1 MLAFLD
7 AHHVAGKQLHI
18 VTVEGADD
26 DVSLVVSREN
36 LHDEDRVRGDL
47 ERELGMRA
55 RLIDGFGAVSAIGA
69 GINQSYDNLRRGT
82 RALQTAGVT
91 PRDIATSSFR
101 ITWFVERRRVDD
113 AARLLHRALI
123 DAQPLPVP

>member
-1 MLAFLD
+1 
-7 AHHVAGKQLHI
+7 
-18 VTVEGADD
+18 
-26 DVSLVVSREN
+26 
-36 LHDEDRVRGDL
+36 
-47 ERELGMRA
+47 MRA

-82 RALQTAGVT
+82 RALQTAGVM

-113 AARLLHRALI
+113 AARLLHHALI
-123 DAQPLPVP
+123 DAKPLPVP